1 MLKSNHRLTASA
13 KALSDD
19 RYFLKA
25 FMMDTKE
32 LKIDWP
38 YRLKKKMLFSL
49 LGVLTVAIMVT
60 MGHYCRDP
68 AEHQCKRRT
77 LCG

>member
-1 MLKSNHRLTASA
+1 
-13 KALSDD
+13 
-19 RYFLKA
+19 
-25 FMMDTKE
+25 MMDTKE

-68 AEHQCKRRT
+68 AELQCKRRT

>member
-1 MLKSNHRLTASA
+1 
-13 KALSDD
+13 
-19 RYFLKA
+19 
-25 FMMDTKE
+25 MMDTKE

-49 LGVLTVAIMVT
+49 LSVLTVAIMVT

-68 AEHQCKRRT
+68 AELQCKRRT

>member
-1 MLKSNHRLTASA
+1 MLKNNHRLTALA
-13 KALSDD
+13 KEISDE
-19 RYFLKA
+19 RCFLKA
-25 FMMDTKE
+25 STMDTKE
-32 LKIDWP
+32 LKIDWL
-38 YRLKKKMLFSL
+38 YRLKKRMLFSL

-68 AEHQCKRRT
+68 AELQCKRRT